1 MKRNIKKTIHWIIAF
16 STISLIT
23 ACSEPESTGEEMSI
37 TGTIVT
43 SENFEGKTF
52 HVSMFHA
59 QSGIGFQQHPLYEIE
74 SFTTQ
79 SPNFEHSFLY
89 SPEGNTGLVVYA
101 WLDDDGDGINCTV
114 SSRNDV
120 AGADVNEDFPN
131 SKKNYS
137 IELTD
142 ECVGPDWFYPAAD

>member
-1 MKRNIKKTIHWIIAF
+1 MKVNIKKTIHWVIA
-16 STISLIT
+16 ILVINVIA
-23 ACSEPESTGEEMSI
+23 ACSEPESIGEEMSI
-37 TGTIVT
+37 AGTIIT

-52 HVSMFHA
+52 HVSIFHA

-89 SPEGNTGLVVYA
+89 SSEGNTGLVVYA
-101 WLDDDGDGINCTV
+101 WLDNDGDGINCTV

-137 IELTD
+137 IELTNQ
-142 ECVGPDWFYPAAD
+142 CVGPDWFYPTAD

>member
-1 MKRNIKKTIHWIIAF
+1 MKRNIKTTIHWVIVASAIGF
-16 STISLIT
+16 IS
-23 ACSEPESTGEEMSI
+23 ACSEPETTGEEMSI
-37 TGTIVT
+37 AGTIVT

-52 HVSMFHA
+52 HVSIFHA

-89 SPEGNTGLVVYA
+89 SSEGNTGLLVYA
-101 WLDDDGDGINCTV
+101 WLDSDGDGINCTV
-114 SSRNDV
+114 SSRNDF
-120 AGADVNEDFPN
+120 AGADLNEDFPN